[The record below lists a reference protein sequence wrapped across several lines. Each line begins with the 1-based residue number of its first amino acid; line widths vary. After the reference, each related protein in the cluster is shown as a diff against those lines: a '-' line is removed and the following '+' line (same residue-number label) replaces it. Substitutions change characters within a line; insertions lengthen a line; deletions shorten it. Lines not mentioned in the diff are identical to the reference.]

1 MFVVL
6 EISNDTEAAEFPTNF
21 TVLRTVDQFAYIEKS
36 TENSVRRLRS
46 FLLTILLISSL
57 ASGCL
62 SDSVDGQEVFLVVE
76 QERTN
81 GTIVESYSNGEL
93 VSSTSVF
100 LEFDFSKTVSNETLK
115 TFGIDPGDGRSP
127 ITVDPSKTN
136 TINAE
141 FSNHGIYEVIAY
153 AVDEHAQRVEIQIMV
168 LIELRIE
175 WLESST
181 YEPKALTIDPIP
193 MNGGESPESIIIDST
208 VENPVLVENLGG
220 GREVEITW
228 RLLDP
233 QEDTCQ
239 SRKGTVPE
247 GESTNWK
254 TIHFNTDEIH
264 ELTLSYDEGQD
275 EIDVNHIISIEYSLP
290 KSESGS

>member
-1 MFVVL
+1 MRSV
-6 EISNDTEAAEFPTNF
+6 N
-21 TVLRTVDQFAYIEKS
+21 QFAYIEKS
-36 TENSVRRLRS
+36 NENNVLGTRS
-46 FLLTILLISSL
+46 FLLITLFISSL

-62 SDSVDGQEVFLVVE
+62 SDSVDGDEVFLVVE

-100 LEFDFSKTVSNETLK
+100 LEFDFSKTVSNEMLK

-127 ITVDPSKTN
+127 ITVDSSKTD
-136 TINAE
+136 TISAE
-141 FSNHGIYEVIAY
+141 FSHHGIYEVVAF

-168 LIELRIE
+168 RIELRIE
-175 WLESST
+175 WFESST
-181 YEPKALTIDPIP
+181 YEPKPLTIDSIP
-193 MNGGESPESIIIDST
+193 LNGGESPEAIIIDST

-239 SRKGTVPE
+239 SRKGIVPE
-247 GESTNWK
+247 GESANWK

-275 EIDVNHIISIEYSLP
+275 EIDVNHIISIEYSP
-290 KSESGS
+290 PESESES